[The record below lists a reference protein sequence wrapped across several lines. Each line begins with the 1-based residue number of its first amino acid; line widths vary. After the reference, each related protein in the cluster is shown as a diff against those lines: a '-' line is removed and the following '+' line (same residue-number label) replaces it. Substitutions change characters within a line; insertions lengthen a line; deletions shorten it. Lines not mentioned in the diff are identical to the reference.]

1 MMNAYEKAK
10 QLTAKWE
17 QERKDN
23 KRLATMKEAERR
35 IQVREFDNMLC
46 LPLDGV
52 PVLPMSEF
60 NKQTLADA
68 RLTFFNYLI
77 RR

>member
-35 IQVREFDNMLC
+35 IQVREFD
-46 LPLDGV
+46 
-52 PVLPMSEF
+52 
-60 NKQTLADA
+60 KQTLADA

>member
-17 QERKDN
+17 QERKDS

-35 IQVREFDNMLC
+35 IQVREFDNMLAYHWT
-46 LPLDGV
+46 
-52 PVLPMSEF
+52 EF
-60 NKQTLADA
+60 
-68 RLTFFNYLI
+68 RCS
-77 RR
+77 R

>member
-17 QERKDN
+17 QERKDS

-46 LPLDGV
+46 LFTGRSSGAPDERV
-52 PVLPMSEF
+52 
-60 NKQTLADA
+60 QQADA
-68 RLTFFNYLI
+68 C
-77 RR
+77 RRTSDIL